1 MIKINDKE
9 ISELHIEDGLSSNA
23 PHIRELKKYRMH
35 YILGAKKD
43 DHAFLF
49 DHVESA
55 TKEGLTTEIEY
66 QNDDVVHQFRFI
78 NQVPLNTILDMEDIL
93 RALFYGFKMERLIIL
108 EDPTQS

>member
-1 MIKINDKE
+1 LGPVFNP
-9 ISELHIEDGLSSNA
+9 H

-78 NQVPLNTILDMEDIL
+78 NQAPLNTILDMEDIL

>member
-1 MIKINDKE
+1 LGPVFNP
-9 ISELHIEDGLSSNA
+9 H

-55 TKEGLTTEIEY
+55 TKEGLTTEIDY
-66 QNDDVVHQFRFI
+66 APHLLVGIVFLVISF
-78 NQVPLNTILDMEDIL
+78 L
-93 RALFYGFKMERLIIL
+93 LFKIY
-108 EDPTQS
+108 